1 VRIVRGVR
9 GPNNLAFDAQGNLW
23 AAEYDG
29 GSVAEFR
36 DGRLIVR
43 IRFTRNV
50 PSSPTGL
57 AFDRTGTLWVTSQRS
72 GELAGFTPAQ
82 LRTSGPKNPGRT
94 IELPAGQGANNQSVG
109 FDRDGGMWIA
119 QWGRNRVLGYKRGA
133 RMPSKILRL
142 DGKGPIGVTPQA
154 DGRIWIPD
162 ALSNE
167 LTAYSPPGRLLTFR
181 SDALA
186 QPHSIAFDS
195 SGRLWVTNSTNELL
209 GFDAEALATAGTV
222 TPSIVIS
229 NP

>member
-1 VRIVRGVR
+1 MLGTALFLALTALVSAGKPLDDPTGLAFDRAGNLWVCNYYGHTLLEYSPSQLAATGSPTPVRIVRGVR
-9 GPNNLAFDAQGNLW
+9 GANNLAFDAQGNLW

-36 DGRLIVR
+36 DGRLVVR

-119 QWGRNRVLGYKRGA
+119 QWGRNRVLGYKRGGAGRA
-133 RMPSKILRL
+133 RSFGWTER
-142 DGKGPIGVTPQA
+142 
-154 DGRIWIPD
+154 GR
-162 ALSNE
+162 
-167 LTAYSPPGRLLTFR
+167 
-181 SDALA
+181 
-186 QPHSIAFDS
+186 
-195 SGRLWVTNSTNELL
+195 
-209 GFDAEALATAGTV
+209 
-222 TPSIVIS
+222 
-229 NP
+229 